1 MVNKIKI
8 RKQTDSLFI
17 LTRSLYIAT
26 KKIMTQNINLDKI
39 GHSLRKIRE
48 IKGLKQETVAKKL
61 GLTTNGYGKIERGE
75 STINLER
82 LNQIA
87 EVFGVSANDILHFD
101 ENIIY
106 NISNMNNSAPHG
118 TVNNFSISEEERKVL
133 QLQITTLTDIV
144 EKQNQLIQQLLNKN
158 K

>member
-1 MVNKIKI
+1 
-8 RKQTDSLFI
+8 
-17 LTRSLYIAT
+17 
-26 KKIMTQNINLDKI
+26 MTQNINLDKI

-75 STINLER
+75 STIHLER

-118 TVNNFSISEEERKVL
+118 TVNNFSLSEEERKIFNM
-133 QLQITTLTDIV
+133 QISAMSDLI
-144 EKQNQLIQQLLNKN
+144 EKQNTLIEQLLSKN

>member
-1 MVNKIKI
+1 
-8 RKQTDSLFI
+8 
-17 LTRSLYIAT
+17 
-26 KKIMTQNINLDKI
+26 MTQNINLDKI

-118 TVNNFSISEEERKVL
+118 TVNNFSLSEEERKIFNM
-133 QLQITTLTDIV
+133 QISAMSDLI
-144 EKQNQLIQQLLNKN
+144 EKQNTLIEQLLSKN